1 MSGSDAA
8 PPLEERA
15 LVFQGGCVR
24 LTLDLR
30 VYRLTAVQK
39 ASYRFAEHFTAILG
53 APEEHRLGVCCL
65 FRPETRE
72 AEALDAVRRY
82 FQELLDQEL
91 REQIGEETR
100 AVRAL
105 ILAQAF
111 SRTDLIQRD

>member
-1 MSGSDAA
+1 MASPSV
-8 PPLEERA
+8 EEA
-15 LVFQGGCVR
+15 LRFQDGR
-24 LTLDLR
+24 IPLTLDLR

-39 ASYRFAEHFTAILG
+39 ASYRFAEHFTVLLG
-53 APEEHRLGVCCL
+53 APEEHRLSVTCL
-65 FRPETRE
+65 FRPDTRE
-72 AEALDAVRRY
+72 PEALDAVRRY

-111 SRTDLIQRD
+111 SRTNLIRRD